1 MTFCAKYWVIG
12 TSVVVFLKSYFFY
25 EKFSIFLSNLPDK
38 VFIIKII
45 TNIFYLRQ
53 QNFQTLKISSHL

>member
-12 TSVVVFLKSYFFY
+12 SWFFLKAIVY
-25 EKFSIFLSNLPDK
+25 EKFSICLSNLSDK

-45 TNIFYLRQ
+45 MNIF
-53 QNFQTLKISSHL
+53 T